1 VLLVIL
7 CCLAE
12 DCIRYRNV
20 TGVQTCALPIS
31 FDDLLGGHNGFGNDW
46 GFGSNILWLLW
57 FSNLFHDLFL
67 AAFDLLN
74 RNNFLN
80 QFFSFLGFWNY
91 FSDFRTT
98 FDDLLSGHNGL
109 GYDWSFGTQ
118 FLGLLWFTK
127 LFHHLSFAA
136 FDLLNRNNFLNQFLD
151 RKSTRLNSSHVSI
164 SYAVFCL
171 KKKKIIGS
179 NYPYFYYIN

>member
-31 FDDLLGGHNGFGNDW
+31 FDDLLDGHNGFGNDW

-80 QFFSFLGFWNY
+80 QFFSISDDRLVWNNGCTRMY
-91 FSDFRTT
+91 RPSKIK
-98 FDDLLSGHNGL
+98 LS
-109 GYDWSFGTQ
+109 Y
-118 FLGLLWFTK
+118 
-127 LFHHLSFAA
+127 
-136 FDLLNRNNFLNQFLD
+136 
-151 RKSTRLNSSHVSI
+151 HVT
-164 SYAVFCL
+164 
-171 KKKKIIGS
+171 
-179 NYPYFYYIN
+179 YI